1 MLRRSVTAEFASK
14 KAVIF
19 LEGQRVHFSL
29 APYECVNMSV
39 AHLERSSNRAYFYRY
54 RYRSFTVV
62 VVVVVVVKPLFCR
75 CLQRQDDAGTGE
87 VV

>member
-1 MLRRSVTAEFASK
+1 MLRRSVNAEFASK
-14 KAVIF
+14 KAAIF
-19 LEGQRVHFSL
+19 LEVQRVHFSL

-39 AHLERSSNRAYFYRY
+39 AHLERSSNRSYFYRY

-62 VVVVVVVKPLFCR
+62 VVVVVKPLFYR